1 MADPMREMVNGAQ
14 NADVTIVVKL
24 KKLHSP
30 SRGASELLEKS
41 SEIHSDSTTSARTG
55 SNAGGL

>member
-1 MADPMREMVNGAQ
+1 MADPMREIVKGAQ

-30 SRGASELLEKS
+30 SSGVSELLEKS
-41 SEIHSDSTTSARTG
+41 SEIHSVNTTSARTG
-55 SNAGGL
+55 SNAGG